1 MTDISN
7 LFKQDDA
14 VFDLEIKGR
23 DPETGKMVD
32 TGVVFVVRSLHN
44 DDSAKI
50 IRDKRNS
57 VFGKAMRE
65 QSEVADQDIGE
76 LMLMAATDP
85 SDEQIAT
92 CVTGWDWG
100 ERTFGKLSTKFSY
113 DNVLAVLKAAPWIK
127 AQVLQKALSITDF
140 TKA

>member
-23 DPETGKMVD
+23 DPESGKMVD
-32 TGVVFVVRSLHN
+32 TGVVFSVRSLHN

-50 IRDKRNS
+50 VRDKRNA

-65 QSEVADQDIGE
+65 KSEVADQDIGE

-92 CVTGWDWG
+92 CVTGWNWG
-100 ERTFGKLSTKFSY
+100 GQTYGKLSTKFSY
-113 DNVLAVLKAAPWIK
+113 DNVLAILKDAPWIK
-127 AQVLQKALSITDF
+127 SQVLQRALSITDF